1 MVMTGLQCT
10 LVEVEVDGFR
20 GQPGLTLIGLPNKA
34 VGEAKE
40 RITAALYHCGVR
52 IRSMKTI
59 VNLAPADIRKT
70 SSALEVAMAVG
81 LLQFYGEISWD
92 TSQSLFLGELSL
104 DGKLKKVR
112 GLLSMVLA
120 AKKQGMKRVFFPRE
134 NLAEVS
140 LIQGIDLFPLSDLNE
155 VLNFSPQTLPYQPQ
169 PFTSFKSSLKQKEI
183 FSSIVGHEQAK
194 RALEIA
200 AAGHHNLLFVG
211 SPGAGKSLLAQALRS
226 LLSPLTEKES
236 LEVTQIYSAKG
247 IAQNGLIFER
257 PFREPHH
264 SISLAGIIGGGVSL
278 QPGEISLAHRGVLFL
293 DEFLEYPRH
302 VIEALRQPL
311 ETGKVV
317 LTRAFG
323 NVEYPAR
330 CMVVIATNP
339 CPCGLWFQSP
349 EKCSCSEK
357 QKEQYFQKISGPIL
371 DRIDLQLKLVSVDPK
386 LFHQTKGSSDP
397 SLSSIQAK
405 IQKAQRVQ
413 YIRQNYFNAS
423 LTYEEIQKQK
433 KVALEAWKFLTE
445 RAKQFSLSSRGYLKV
460 LRVARTI
467 ADLAQSDVVL
477 QTHISEALLYR
488 FQS

>member
-1 MVMTGLQCT
+1 MTGLQCT
-10 LVEVEVDGFR
+10 VVEVEVDGFR

-40 RITAALYHCGVR
+40 RITAALHHCGVR

-92 TSQSLFLGELSL
+92 TSHSLFLGELSL

-120 AKKQGMKRVFFPRE
+120 GKKRGMKRVFFPRE

-140 LIQGIDLFPLSDLNE
+140 FIQGIELFPLNDLSE
-155 VLNFSPQTLPYQPQ
+155 LMHFSSQTLPHQTQ
-169 PFTSFKSSLKQKEI
+169 PFSSSRNSYQQKDF

-200 AAGHHNLLFVG
+200 AAGHHNILFVG

-247 IAQNGLIFER
+247 IAHSGLIFER

-264 SISLAGIIGGGVSL
+264 SSSLAGIIGGGVSL

-349 EKCSCSEK
+349 EKCLCSDK
-357 QKEQYFQKISGPIL
+357 QKEQYFQKLSGPIL
-371 DRIDLQLKLVSVDPK
+371 DRIDLQLKLVSIDPK
-386 LFHQTKGSSDP
+386 LFHQNHHHTVLDTSSTKM
-397 SLSSIQAK
+397 K
-405 IQKAQRVQ
+405 IQKAQKIQ
-413 YIRQNYFNAS
+413 STRQKYCNAL
-423 LTYEEIQKQK
+423 LTYEDIQKQN
-433 KVALEAWKFLTE
+433 KVSLEAWEFLTE

-467 ADLAQSDVVL
+467 ADLERNDMVL
-477 QTHISEALLYR
+477 QNHISEALLYR
-488 FQS
+488 FQL